1 MEVAEDGK
9 HLSEMEM
16 WILSEQL
23 RQLGATVKQ
32 LDERPH
38 KTTLEARREAL

>member
-1 MEVAEDGK
+1 MEVAEDGG

-23 RQLGATVKQ
+23 HQSNFDSSVLR
-32 LDERPH
+32 
-38 KTTLEARREAL
+38 